1 MKMKR
6 AITQAAALVLL
17 GTVAGLV
24 HNGFSANGIDPFRK
38 LGDVPVYDN
47 GDKSLGETDSEDHDG
62 ICYVSFKE
70 FREIVDAG
78 YPIIDARTSDDY
90 ESGHIPGAILCD
102 YFEMGR
108 YFETVL
114 PRLNPE
120 ERIGIYCSGP
130 ACDDSEMLARE
141 LYNMGYTKLCVFK
154 GGLDE
159 WTETGL
165 TLEHGPEEAWE

>member
-1 MKMKR
+1 MEDEERAANHDSRGVTVRCHLSFRGSLILTCSGCILTAVMRMKR
-6 AITQAAALVLL
+6 AIAQAAALVLL

-38 LGDVPVYDN
+38 LENVPVYDN
-47 GDKSLGETDSEDHDG
+47 GEIPLGESDPEDHDG

-114 PRLNPE
+114 PRLNP
-120 ERIGIYCSGP
+120 G
-130 ACDDSEMLARE
+130 
-141 LYNMGYTKLCVFK
+141 
-154 GGLDE
+154 
-159 WTETGL
+159 
-165 TLEHGPEEAWE
+165 